1 MKSAIVYLAQN
12 TRKDPQYGRD
22 SRSMLEKSLDLLYE
36 NYNHKFKHP
45 VLIFHE
51 GDFGPADQE
60 AVIAGRDE
68 IEFHEVHFDVPS
80 FLRKEEVPEFWQ
92 SQTGR
97 SRFGMGHRHMY
108 RFYSLLLFDILA
120 DLGYE
125 WYMRLDDDSFVHSRI
140 GYNLFE
146 FMEKNDYEYGYRV
159 DVQEGLSASYGFG
172 ETVLAYIKS
181 ERIDPAFFYKHVK
194 EITTNDIARRRI
206 KEFLLKID
214 PEGKFHNVREN
225 NLSPVAREPYDRR
238 GYYNN
243 FHITRIAFWKRPEVQ
258 YFLHHM
264 DRVGAAYKYRWGD
277 LLIQSAAVQIFMPK
291 GKVYKFED
299 WTYEHATIIG
309 GKLKYGGIYHG
320 TQDKDAKVVKA
331 FRERYGAEHLDA
343 STFTHR
349 EIVLF
354 PQFHRWRS
362 TWVRR
367 AEMAWK
373 AVHGEPI
380 AKWPMLLR
388 TLWLGRRSRQ
398 HMDAAGQDQS

>member
-1 MKSAIVYLAQN
+1 
-12 TRKDPQYGRD
+12 
-22 SRSMLEKSLDLLYE
+22 
-36 NYNHKFKHP
+36 
-45 VLIFHE
+45 
-51 GDFGPADQE
+51 
-60 AVIAGRDE
+60 
-68 IEFHEVHFDVPS
+68 
-80 FLRKEEVPEFWQ
+80 
-92 SQTGR
+92 
-97 SRFGMGHRHMY
+97 
-108 RFYSLLLFDILA
+108 
-120 DLGYE
+120 
-125 WYMRLDDDSFVHSRI
+125 
-140 GYNLFE
+140 
-146 FMEKNDYEYGYRV
+146 
-159 DVQEGLSASYGFG
+159 
-172 ETVLAYIKS
+172 
-181 ERIDPAFFYKHVK
+181 
-194 EITTNDIARRRI
+194 
-206 KEFLLKID
+206 
-214 PEGKFHNVREN
+214 
-225 NLSPVAREPYDRR
+225 
-238 GYYNN
+238 
-243 FHITRIAFWKRPEVQ
+243 
-258 YFLHHM
+258 M